1 MAKRPILTDYDKI
14 IAALFKKK
22 FKLKQKISELNFTK
36 DELVETAN
44 ELGIQL
50 RNAPDVIYTYRS
62 RRALPERILRTGNW
76 VLVPKGK
83 GRFSFAKSKRA
94 TFIEIP
100 EGLASIEI
108 LNALPE
114 IVEKYTQ
121 NDEQGL
127 LSTIRYNRLVDIFTG
142 ITCFHL
148 QPHIRTT
155 IIKEGQIEIDDL
167 YVGIDEDGNEYI
179 LPIEAKSPDERDKL
193 GWFQI
198 ANLVKFATQYFPNLK
213 CRAIAAKPVDR
224 GLVCLMEFDS
234 STDFEEIGIK
244 NIKMYKLVRETP
256 K

>member
-22 FKLKQKISELNFTK
+22 FKPKQKTSELNFSK

-198 ANLVKFATQYFPNLK
+198 ANLVKFATQYFPDLK
-213 CRAIAAKPVDR
+213 CRPIAAKPAGK
-224 GLVCLMEFDS
+224 GLVCLLEFDS